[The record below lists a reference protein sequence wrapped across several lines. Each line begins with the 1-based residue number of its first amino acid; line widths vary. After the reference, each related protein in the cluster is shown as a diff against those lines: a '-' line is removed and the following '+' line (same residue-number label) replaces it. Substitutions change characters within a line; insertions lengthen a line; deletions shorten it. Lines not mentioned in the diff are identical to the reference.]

1 MPITYNLDN
10 PINPATYGNKSYTFM
25 GRRLQSFTVSDSTYN
40 YTYDEAGLRIGKTST
55 SGDVTKYLYNGTKLA
70 AEIAPNYRLDFLY
83 DEKGLLY
90 GFVKDGTTKYF
101 YVRDVLKN
109 ILGIIDS
116 NGAFV
121 VKYAYT
127 GYGDVTVTQDTSGLA
142 TLNPFR
148 WKGYYFDQESGM
160 YYCHTRYY
168 VPEWCRWLNADHP
181 SFLQA
186 DSLQGLNLFTY
197 CKNNPVSFTDHSGN
211 FVSAIFGGL
220 SALVSGLVLGQSA
233 EQIAYNVAV
242 AALTGFLVDVAVASV
257 GAAVPIIIAAIG
269 VINFAADAGSQ
280 MLFED
285 KKINEVDWVRAGVV
299 GGIAMATSLIGVGIG
314 KAIRIKGENV
324 MSEVFNMLK
333 DPASW
338 GAGYVYSFGL
348 GMAVNIFVGSGAIST
363 RGNSAQSHK
372 TDENLNCYSY

>member
-1 MPITYNLDN
+1 MSSKICV
-10 PINPATYGNKSYTFM
+10 G
-25 GRRLQSFTVSDSTYN
+25 
-40 YTYDEAGLRIGKTST
+40 
-55 SGDVTKYLYNGTKLA
+55 
-70 AEIAPNYRLDFLY
+70 EIM
-83 DEKGLLY
+83 LL
-90 GFVKDGTTKYF
+90 
-101 YVRDVLKN
+101 N
-109 ILGIIDS
+109 NGIIDS
-116 NGAFV
+116 NDAFV

-127 GYGDVTVTQDTSGLA
+127 GYGNVTVTQDTSGLA

-220 SALVSGLVLGQSA
+220 SALVSGLILGQSA

-348 GMAVNIFVGSGAIST
+348 GMAVNIFIGSGAIST